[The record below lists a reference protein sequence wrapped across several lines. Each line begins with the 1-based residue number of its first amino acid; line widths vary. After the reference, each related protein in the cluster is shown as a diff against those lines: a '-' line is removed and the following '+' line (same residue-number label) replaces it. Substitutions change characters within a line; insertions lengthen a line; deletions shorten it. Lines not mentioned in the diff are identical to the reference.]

1 MPTLEAPEE
10 RLRKFKYRGKDAS
23 ARRQQRIVVSLQLR
37 KAKKDEQ
44 ALKRRNIT
52 SLSPDPASE
61 QPTKEVSLTLQE
73 IINGVNASDPD
84 LYFQAT
90 QAARKLLS
98 RERNPPLKLIVEAGL
113 IPRLVEFL
121 KSSLHPCLQFE
132 AAWALTN
139 IASGTSEQTRAV
151 VEAGAIRPLVGLLSS
166 PHMTVCEQAVWALG
180 NIAGDGPELR
190 DFVISSN
197 AIPHLLALVSS
208 TIPITF
214 LRNITW
220 TLSNLCRN
228 KNPYP
233 CQKAVEQMLPIL
245 SHLLQHKDSEVLS
258 DACWALSY
266 LTEGSNERIGH
277 VVDTG
282 VLPRLVELMT
292 SSELNVLTPSLRTMG
307 NIVTGTD
314 HQTQV
319 AIDAGVLGVLPQL
332 LMHPKSFIQKEAAW
346 AVSNVAAGPHQ
357 HIQQLITCNMLPPL
371 VALLKNGDF
380 KVQKEAIWAVA
391 NFTTGGTVDQL
402 IQLVRS
408 GVLEPLVNLL
418 TVQDA
423 KIVIIILDI
432 ITFLLQAAEKLSE
445 KENLCLLIE
454 ELGGVDRIEA
464 LQLHENQH
472 VALTALS
479 IIENHFCEEE
489 ENGTILPVLDQDHEF
504 LKYLK
509 NYQSST
515 ASEPRT
521 KP

>member
-1 MPTLEAPEE
+1 MLTGAPEG
-10 RLRKFKYRGKDAS
+10 RLRKFKYRGKDTAV
-23 ARRQQRIVVSLQLR
+23 RRQQRIAVSLELR

-52 SLSPDPASE
+52 PLFPDPASE
-61 QPTKEVSLTLQE
+61 QQTKAVAINLTLQE

-84 LYFQAT
+84 LCFQAT
-90 QAARKLLS
+90 QAARKMLS
-98 RERNPPLKLIVEAGL
+98 RERNPPLKLIIEAGL

-151 VEAGAIRPLVGLLSS
+151 VEGGAIQPLVELLSS

-180 NIAGDGPELR
+180 NIAGDGPEFR
-190 DFVISSN
+190 DIVISSN
-197 AIPHLLALVSS
+197 VIPQLRALISS
-208 TIPITF
+208 TTPITF

-233 CQKAVEQMLPIL
+233 CERAVKQMLPVL
-245 SHLLQHKDSEVLS
+245 SRLLQHQDSEVLS

-266 LTEGSNERIGH
+266 LTDGCNDRIGQ
-277 VVDTG
+277 VVDIG

-292 SSELNVLTPSLRTMG
+292 SSELNVLTPSLRTVG
-307 NIVTGTD
+307 NVVTGTD

-319 AIDAGVLGVLPQL
+319 AIDAGMLSVLPQL
-332 LMHPKSFIQKEAAW
+332 LMHPKASIQKEAAW
-346 AVSNVAAGPHQ
+346 ALSNVAAGPCQ
-357 HIQQLITCNMLPPL
+357 HIQQLIACGMLPPL
-371 VALLKNGDF
+371 VALLKNGEF
-380 KVQKEAIWAVA
+380 KVQKEAVWTVA

-418 TVQDA
+418 TIQDP
-423 KIVIIILDI
+423 KIVLIILDI
-432 ITFLLQAAEKLSE
+432 ISFILQAADVLSE

-454 ELGGVDRIEA
+454 ELGGLDRIEA
-464 LQLHENQH
+464 LQLHENRQ
-472 VALTALS
+472 VARTALN

-489 ENGTILPVLDQDHEF
+489 ENGVTLPALDQDPEF
-504 LKYLK
+504 LKRLAK
-509 NYQSST
+509 
-515 ASEPRT
+515 
-521 KP
+521 KD